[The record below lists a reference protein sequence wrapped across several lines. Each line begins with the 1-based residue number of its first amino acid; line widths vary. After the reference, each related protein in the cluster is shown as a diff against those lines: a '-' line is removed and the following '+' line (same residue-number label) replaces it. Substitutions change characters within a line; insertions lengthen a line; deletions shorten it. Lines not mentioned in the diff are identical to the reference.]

1 MFEAL
6 VERQREWPLEA
17 EAQFA
22 VVIHALPASV
32 APRRSQRQFWPWGRG
47 QCKGS
52 PATPPNSRMVQ
63 VRASERP
70 PVPRR
75 PGRNSGRPKGRKGG
89 ERGKG

>member
-1 MFEAL
+1 MGN
-6 VERQREWPLEA
+6 RQREWAHEA
-17 EAQFA
+17 QAQFA
-22 VVIHALPASV
+22 VVIHALPAPAV
-32 APRRSQRQFWPWGRG
+32 PRRSQRQFWPWGRG

-75 PGRNSGRPKGRKGG
+75 PGRNSGRPKGRKG
-89 ERGKG
+89 